1 MLRFNTGGERM
12 NKIKQLNENGFN
24 DDDIIDLEI
33 ELLERLK

>member
-1 MLRFNTGGERM
+1 M